1 MWNGPMESPGVPF
14 ADPGSSEVTM
24 TDANTPGTPYLIHA
38 FEHRAYPIPADRPL
52 SIGRE
57 TVCDITVNEVAV
69 SRHHAEVRQEG
80 ESFVL
85 HPVGSTTTVMNA
97 LPVVAPQPLQEGSI
111 FMVGSMKF
119 IFTRERLPVAM
130 KIAVPTLR
138 PTTVDDR
145 RPTLTF
151 PGQPNAPEI
160 QQPSSGLGKM
170 PVVVAAVVVIIGAV
184 GYWALTV
191 RG

>member
-1 MWNGPMESPGVPF
+1 M
-14 ADPGSSEVTM
+14 TM

-38 FEHRAYPIPADRPL
+38 FEHKAYPIPADRPL

-80 ESFVL
+80 EDFVL
-85 HPVGSTTTVMNA
+85 TPVGSTTTVMNS
-97 LPVVAPQPLQEGSI
+97 LPVVGPQPLHQGST

-119 IFTRERLPVAM
+119 VFTRERLPVAM
-130 KIAVPTLR
+130 KIASPMQR

-160 QQPSSGLGKM
+160 QQPPSRMGLM
-170 PVVVAAVVVIIGAV
+170 PVILGAIVVLVIGAAF
-184 GYWALTV
+184 WAL
-191 RG
+191 RLR